1 MAFSQNTID
10 TVKLTD
16 DNFKEPP
23 KEMGILP
30 FWFWN
35 GEMNEEEMEW
45 QLREYK
51 DKGISGVFLHG
62 RFGEKIGYLSDTWM
76 ERTKFAVK
84 KAKEIGIDLWV
95 YDEMN
100 WPSGTANRKVPKENP
115 KLRQKY
121 LEMVTLPVPGPIFTF
136 LEATDDRYV
145 NTGNSKP
152 ILAYAC
158 SEEEFQTEIKNII
171 DLTPNLSFDAVIPW
185 EAPEGNWRLLYFLEK
200 EIDYYIDALNP
211 ESTKKF
217 LDETHEKYKAAVG
230 EDFGST
236 VPGFYTDE
244 PAMHYYHMGMS
255 NQVIPWTTKMFKI
268 FRERRG
274 YDLKP
279 YMPALFLNMGKETA
293 KVRYDFWLTLTEQ
306 YSESYYKQIRDWCD
320 ENEVLFTGHLLA
332 EEWLWGQARCEGNI
346 FKHLKHMH
354 ITGVDHLYPIIGT
367 EENPDQHVAIKIAS
381 SAAHHYGSNR
391 LLCESMGGAYWD
403 CTLERMKWI
412 GNWEYVLGVNIF
424 NNHGYHYSIEGERK
438 RDWPPSQFYHH
449 TWWKDYDYFTEYMAR
464 LGHILSGGKHIAKIL
479 MLYPIT
485 SAWTNYQPTGP
496 TEILNIIQSDLN
508 FLTDALL
515 RLHHDYDYTDEDILA
530 EAEVKDGKIIIR
542 NEEFSLLILPPTT
555 HIQLNSFEKISE
567 FIESGGHVI
576 VDSLLPIDI
585 INCQENDG
593 YERIKILFECDPNEL
608 LDYANS
614 ENENKIVETRNGQIH
629 IIKGGGLYKKRDY
642 SILKNSVEKFLTP
655 DVIINNKDVFYLHR
669 QKDDH
674 DIYFFVNN
682 KQEDIGNVTISFEQQ
697 SKPELWNP
705 NTGEI
710 NPIGIYKEN
719 NNRIEIQLEF
729 SATDSHIV
737 VFRSPIDDNHITA
750 SNLVIDN
757 VSDGTVRAYG
767 CTGNSVPFIEQ
778 NQNRFDAEKKEEL
791 TPIVLPDEYDYEMMD
806 DNIMLVNK
814 WKMMLLE
821 EDDSSTVYSEV
832 SFDDS
837 SWLDVRMGAWEMQLP
852 QERDEATYPVNLWY
866 RTSLKMDYLPDNTRL
881 LVDGFSGSIFDLFIN
896 GIQIVDKGS
905 RSKIDAEIKEIKINE
920 YLTFGENHIA
930 VKLKVNKRTDGIL
943 DMLKIVGD
951 FSLTGQDGDYV
962 IGAKP
967 TKLKI
972 GDWTKQ
978 GFPFYSGTMKYKT
991 TLEVA
996 EEYME
1001 GKLVFTANCKEDV
1014 INLTIN
1020 GNPKITLPWHP
1031 YKYDISDKIKCG
1043 KNIIE
1048 IDVTNTLI
1056 NLLEGVQKESG
1067 LFENPEIIYKPIY
1080 EFKI

>member
-1 MAFSQNTID
+1 MAFSQNTIN

-16 DNFKEPP
+16 ENFKTPP

-51 DKGISGVFLHG
+51 DKGISGIFLHG
-62 RFGEKIGYLSDTWM
+62 RFGEKIGYLSETWM
-76 ERTKFAVK
+76 ERTKFAAE
-84 KAKEIGIDLWV
+84 KAKEIGIDLWI

-100 WPSGTANRKVPKENP
+100 WPSGTAYRKVPKENP

-185 EAPEGNWRLLYFLEK
+185 EAPKGNWRLLYFLEK

-211 ESTKKF
+211 ESTRKF
-217 LDETHEKYKAAVG
+217 LDETHEKYKSAVG
-230 EDFGST
+230 KDFSTT

-244 PAMHYYHMGMS
+244 PAMHYYHMGMT
-255 NQVIPWTTKMFKI
+255 NQVIPWTSKMFKI

-279 YMPALFLNMGKETA
+279 HMPALFLEMGKETA
-293 KVRYDFWLTLTEQ
+293 KIRYDFWLTLTEQ

-320 ENEVLFTGHLLA
+320 ENDVLFTGHLLA

-449 TWWKDYDYFTEYMAR
+449 TWWKDYGYFTDYMAR
-464 LGHILSGGKHIAKIL
+464 LGHILSGGKHVAKIL

-485 SAWTNYQPTGP
+485 SAWTNYKPTGP
-496 TEILNIIQSDLN
+496 NNFLNIIQSDLN

-530 EAEVKDGKIIIR
+530 DADVKNGKIIIR

-567 FIESGGHVI
+567 FLDNGGKLI

-585 INCQENDG
+585 LNYKGDDG
-593 YERIKILFECDPNEL
+593 YNKIKDVFGFDPNEL
-608 LDYANS
+608 SETALT
-614 ENENKIVETRNGQIH
+614 ENENKVIETRNGQVH
-629 IIKGGGLYKKRDY
+629 IIKGPGLFKNKNY
-642 SILKNSVEKFLTP
+642 SLLQNSVESFITP
-655 DVIINNKDVFYLHR
+655 DVIIDNKDIFYLHR
-669 QKDDH
+669 VKDGNE
-674 DIYFFVNN
+674 IYFFVNN
-682 KQEDIGNVTISFEQQ
+682 RQEEIGCVNISFEKKM
-697 SKPELWNP
+697 KPELWNP

-710 NPIGIYKEN
+710 QPIHIYRVIED
-719 NNRIEIQLEF
+719 RIEIQLEF
-729 SATDSHIV
+729 AATDSHIV
-737 VFRSPIDDNHITA
+737 VFRSQVDERHVEE
-750 SNLVIDN
+750 SNLVVNEITNSNIIAHGCTDDSTPYLIFNNQKYSSAKKGYLEPIKLPNEYNYELLDDN
-757 VSDGTVRAYG
+757 V
-767 CTGNSVPFIEQ
+767 
-778 NQNRFDAEKKEEL
+778 
-791 TPIVLPDEYDYEMMD
+791 
-806 DNIMLVNK
+806 MLINN
-814 WKMMLLE
+814 WKMQMV
-821 EDDSSTVYSEV
+821 DDTDLNVYSKN
-832 SFDDS
+832 SFDDTE
-837 SWLDVRMGAWEMQLP
+837 WLDVTMGAWEMQLP
-852 QERDEATYPVNLWY
+852 QERDDATYPVTLWY
-866 RTSLKMDYLPDNTRL
+866 RTSFKMGYLPENTRL
-881 LVDGFSGSIFDLFIN
+881 LVDGFSGSEYDLYIN
-896 GIQIVDKGS
+896 GLQILDKGN
-905 RSKIDAEIKEIKINE
+905 RSKIDAEIKEIKINDF
-920 YLTFGENHIA
+920 LTLGENSIA
-930 VKLKVNKRTDGIL
+930 IKLIVNKRTDGIL
-943 DMLKIVGD
+943 DKLKIVGD
-951 FSLTGQDGDYV
+951 FALTDTDGKFS
-962 IGAKP
+962 ISAKP
-967 TKLKI
+967 KKIKI

-978 GFPFYSGTMKYKT
+978 GFPYYSGTIKYKCNID
-991 TLEVA
+991 LPK
-996 EEYME
+996 EYLE
-1001 GKLVFTANCKEDV
+1001 GKLSFTANCKEDV
-1014 INLTIN
+1014 INLQIN
-1020 GNPKITLPWHP
+1020 DNKKITLPWHP
-1031 YKYDISDKIKCG
+1031 YKCDVSDNLVLGNNQI
-1043 KNIIE
+1043 NIE
-1048 IDVTNTLI
+1048 VTNTLI
-1056 NLLEGVQKESG
+1056 NMLEGVEKESG
-1067 LFENPEIIYKPIY
+1067 LFDNPQIIYSPTY